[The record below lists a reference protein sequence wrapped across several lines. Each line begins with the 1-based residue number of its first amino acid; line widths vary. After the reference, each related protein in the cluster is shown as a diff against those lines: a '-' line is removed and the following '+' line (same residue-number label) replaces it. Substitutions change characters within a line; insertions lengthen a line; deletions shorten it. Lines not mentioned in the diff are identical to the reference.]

1 MLRNIDTRRLKLLA
15 QTDKS
20 VARTRREWEQGTMRY
35 ADDNLTLLWRCARD
49 WDAMDYLRKEHSRN
63 LRYKNGDQWSD
74 TVPDPDHPHRTI
86 REDALIS
93 RSGKVP
99 LKHNYIQQYIRNIHG
114 QLLSSPTQTVVY
126 ARSRDDQPLGEML
139 TNALQACHQ
148 LNRIRKIDI
157 NVVEELCLTGIACA
171 KVRYGYWSTKNRT
184 DGKIDLVNINRLF
197 FNADIEDP
205 RLTDIRRIGELHD
218 YTFDDLVRN
227 FATCREDVQALREIY
242 GICHDHTKLENL
254 YENHASRLQN
264 LNFLYTNDLGKYRV
278 IEVWERLGRWVLYIH
293 DYADGTEEI
302 YTELTMQEVE
312 AINASRIE
320 QGMAAGIAPDTVK
333 LIYAR
338 EQYEYYWRVKYLTPN
353 GYCIKETESPYAHE
367 EHPYV
372 LAAMPV
378 IDGRF
383 KAVLSDVIDIQRYI
397 NRLLTLL
404 DFIIGASAKG
414 LLMVPQECI
423 PDDMDIQDFAREYVK
438 TNGVILIKKGAYDKL
453 PKQISMNGTNI
464 GAWEMFAQEMNI
476 MQQISGLNGAV
487 QGQVPRANTP
497 SSLYA
502 QQAQNSMMN
511 FVVLFENYNMFCEE
525 RDEKLLK
532 VLMQYYTT
540 RRYIG
545 TNGKT
550 AGEMAKF
557 YEPEMAQKIEDF
569 NLTAAKSNDTPVFR
583 QMTDDLLMKLL
594 ESGRIPLEIFLNNCS
609 LPGADKTTRR
619 GQVFQRTG
627 RSRSNRPRSPYA
639 VATGGTTER
648 RPERYGHD
656 ATVYG
661 CQLTYLPKINSLF

>member
-227 FATCREDVQALREIY
+227 FATCRENVQALREIY

-609 LPGADKTTRR
+609 LPGADKLLAEVKSFNEQAAA
-619 GQVFQRTG
+619 GQIDPEALTQLQQAAQQNADPNAMAMMQR
-627 RSRSNRPRSPYA
+627 YM
-639 VATGGTTER
+639 
-648 RPERYGHD
+648 D
-656 ATVYG
+656 A
-661 CQLTYLPKINSLF
+661 N

>member
-569 NLTAAKSNDTPVFR
+569 TLTAAKSNDTPVFR

-609 LPGADKTTRR
+609 LPGADKLLAEVKSFNEQAAA
-619 GQVFQRTG
+619 GQIDPEALTQLQQAAQQNADPNAMAMMQR
-627 RSRSNRPRSPYA
+627 YM
-639 VATGGTTER
+639 
-648 RPERYGHD
+648 D
-656 ATVYG
+656 A
-661 CQLTYLPKINSLF
+661 N

>member
-293 DYADGTEEI
+293 DYADGTEDI

-487 QGQVPRANTP
+487 QVQVPRANTP

-609 LPGADKTTRR
+609 LPGADKLLAEVKSFNEQAAA
-619 GQVFQRTG
+619 GQIDPEALTQLQQAAQQNADPNAMAMMQR
-627 RSRSNRPRSPYA
+627 YM
-639 VATGGTTER
+639 
-648 RPERYGHD
+648 D
-656 ATVYG
+656 A
-661 CQLTYLPKINSLF
+661 N

>member
-205 RLTDIRRIGELHD
+205 RQTDIRRIGELHD

-609 LPGADKTTRR
+609 LPGADKLLAEVKSFNEQAAA
-619 GQVFQRTG
+619 GQIDPEALTQLQQAAQQNADPNAMAMMQR
-627 RSRSNRPRSPYA
+627 YM
-639 VATGGTTER
+639 
-648 RPERYGHD
+648 D
-656 ATVYG
+656 A
-661 CQLTYLPKINSLF
+661 N

>member
-320 QGMAAGIAPDTVK
+320 QGMAVGIAPDTVK

-609 LPGADKTTRR
+609 LPGADKLLAEVKSFNEQAAA
-619 GQVFQRTG
+619 GQIDPEALTQLQQAAQQNADPNAMAMMQR
-627 RSRSNRPRSPYA
+627 YM
-639 VATGGTTER
+639 
-648 RPERYGHD
+648 D
-656 ATVYG
+656 A
-661 CQLTYLPKINSLF
+661 N

>member
-74 TVPDPDHPHRTI
+74 TVPAPDHPHRTI

-423 PDDMDIQDFAREYVK
+423 PDDMDIRDFAREYVK

-609 LPGADKTTRR
+609 LPGADKLLAEVKSFNEQAAA
-619 GQVFQRTG
+619 GQIDPEALTQLQQAAQQNADPNAMAMMQR
-627 RSRSNRPRSPYA
+627 YM
-639 VATGGTTER
+639 
-648 RPERYGHD
+648 D
-656 ATVYG
+656 A
-661 CQLTYLPKINSLF
+661 N

>member
-545 TNGKT
+545 TNGET

-609 LPGADKTTRR
+609 LPGADKLLAEVKSFNEQAAA
-619 GQVFQRTG
+619 GQIDPEALTQLQQAAQQNADPNAMAMMQR
-627 RSRSNRPRSPYA
+627 YM
-639 VATGGTTER
+639 
-648 RPERYGHD
+648 D
-656 ATVYG
+656 A
-661 CQLTYLPKINSLF
+661 N

>member
-99 LKHNYIQQYIRNIHG
+99 LKHNYLQQYIRNIHG

-205 RLTDIRRIGELHD
+205 RQTDIRRIGELHD

-609 LPGADKTTRR
+609 LPGADKLLAEVKSFNEQAAA
-619 GQVFQRTG
+619 GQIDPEALTQLQQAAQQNADPNAMAMMQR
-627 RSRSNRPRSPYA
+627 YM
-639 VATGGTTER
+639 
-648 RPERYGHD
+648 D
-656 ATVYG
+656 A
-661 CQLTYLPKINSLF
+661 N

>member
-227 FATCREDVQALREIY
+227 FATCSEDVQALREIY

-609 LPGADKTTRR
+609 LPGADKLLAEVKSFNEQAAA
-619 GQVFQRTG
+619 GQIDPEALTQLQQAAQQNADPNAMAMMQR
-627 RSRSNRPRSPYA
+627 YM
-639 VATGGTTER
+639 
-648 RPERYGHD
+648 D
-656 ATVYG
+656 A
-661 CQLTYLPKINSLF
+661 N

>member
-63 LRYKNGDQWSD
+63 LRDKNGDQWSD

-609 LPGADKTTRR
+609 LPGADKLLAEVKSFNEQAAA
-619 GQVFQRTG
+619 GQIDPEALTQLQQAAQQNADPNAMAMMQR
-627 RSRSNRPRSPYA
+627 YM
-639 VATGGTTER
+639 
-648 RPERYGHD
+648 D
-656 ATVYG
+656 A
-661 CQLTYLPKINSLF
+661 N

>member
-205 RLTDIRRIGELHD
+205 RLTDIRHIGELHD

-423 PDDMDIQDFAREYVK
+423 PDDMDIRDFAREYVK

-609 LPGADKTTRR
+609 LPGADKLLAEVKSFNEQAAA
-619 GQVFQRTG
+619 GQIDPEALTQLQQAAQQNADPNAMAMMQR
-627 RSRSNRPRSPYA
+627 YM
-639 VATGGTTER
+639 
-648 RPERYGHD
+648 D
-656 ATVYG
+656 A
-661 CQLTYLPKINSLF
+661 N

>member
-609 LPGADKTTRR
+609 LPGADKLLAEVKSFNEQAAA
-619 GQVFQRTG
+619 GQIDPEALTQLQQAAQQNADPNAMVMMQR
-627 RSRSNRPRSPYA
+627 YM
-639 VATGGTTER
+639 
-648 RPERYGHD
+648 D
-656 ATVYG
+656 A
-661 CQLTYLPKINSLF
+661 N

>member
-15 QTDKS
+15 QTEKS

-278 IEVWERLGRWVLYIH
+278 IEVWERLGRWVLYVH

-302 YTELTMQEVE
+302 YTDLTMQEVE

-423 PDDMDIQDFAREYVK
+423 PDDMDIRDFAREYVK

-609 LPGADKTTRR
+609 LPGADKLLAEVKSFNEQAAA
-619 GQVFQRTG
+619 GQIDPEALTQLQQAAQQNADPNAMAMMQR
-627 RSRSNRPRSPYA
+627 YM
-639 VATGGTTER
+639 
-648 RPERYGHD
+648 D
-656 ATVYG
+656 A
-661 CQLTYLPKINSLF
+661 N

>member
-1 MLRNIDTRRLKLLA
+1 MLRNIDTRQLKLLA
-15 QTDKS
+15 QTEKS

-49 WDAMDYLRKEHSRN
+49 WDAMDYLRKEHARN

-278 IEVWERLGRWVLYIH
+278 IEVWERLGRWVLYVH

-423 PDDMDIQDFAREYVK
+423 PDDMDIRDFAREYVK

-609 LPGADKTTRR
+609 LPGADKLLAEVKSFNEQAAA
-619 GQVFQRTG
+619 GQIDPEALTQLQQAAQQNADPNAMAMMQR
-627 RSRSNRPRSPYA
+627 YM
-639 VATGGTTER
+639 
-648 RPERYGHD
+648 D
-656 ATVYG
+656 A
-661 CQLTYLPKINSLF
+661 N

>member
-312 AINASRIE
+312 ALNASRIE

-609 LPGADKTTRR
+609 LPGADKLLAEVKSFNEQAAA
-619 GQVFQRTG
+619 GQIDPEALTQLQQAAQQNADPNAMAMMQR
-627 RSRSNRPRSPYA
+627 YM
-639 VATGGTTER
+639 
-648 RPERYGHD
+648 D
-656 ATVYG
+656 A
-661 CQLTYLPKINSLF
+661 N

>member
-583 QMTDDLLMKLL
+583 QMTDDLLIKLL

-609 LPGADKTTRR
+609 LPGADKLLAEVKSFNEQAAA
-619 GQVFQRTG
+619 GQIDPEALTQLQQAAQQNADPNAMAMMQR
-627 RSRSNRPRSPYA
+627 YM
-639 VATGGTTER
+639 
-648 RPERYGHD
+648 D
-656 ATVYG
+656 A
-661 CQLTYLPKINSLF
+661 N

>member
-609 LPGADKTTRR
+609 LPGADKLLAEVKSFNEQAAA
-619 GQVFQRTG
+619 GQIDPEALTQLQQAARQNADPNAMAMMQR
-627 RSRSNRPRSPYA
+627 YM
-639 VATGGTTER
+639 
-648 RPERYGHD
+648 D
-656 ATVYG
+656 A
-661 CQLTYLPKINSLF
+661 N

>member
-126 ARSRDDQPLGEML
+126 ARSRDDQPLGEMQ

-609 LPGADKTTRR
+609 LPGADKLLAEVKSFNEQAAA
-619 GQVFQRTG
+619 GQIDPEALTQLQQAAQQNADPNAMAMMQR
-627 RSRSNRPRSPYA
+627 YM
-639 VATGGTTER
+639 
-648 RPERYGHD
+648 D
-656 ATVYG
+656 A
-661 CQLTYLPKINSLF
+661 N

>member
-609 LPGADKTTRR
+609 LPGANKLLAEVKSFNEQAAA
-619 GQVFQRTG
+619 GQIDPEALTQLQQAAQQNADPNAMAMMQR
-627 RSRSNRPRSPYA
+627 YM
-639 VATGGTTER
+639 
-648 RPERYGHD
+648 D
-656 ATVYG
+656 A
-661 CQLTYLPKINSLF
+661 N

>member
-609 LPGADKTTRR
+609 LPGADKLLAEVKSFNEQAAASQIDPEALT
-619 GQVFQRTG
+619 QLQQAAQQNADPNAMAMMQR
-627 RSRSNRPRSPYA
+627 YM
-639 VATGGTTER
+639 
-648 RPERYGHD
+648 D
-656 ATVYG
+656 A
-661 CQLTYLPKINSLF
+661 N

>member
-609 LPGADKTTRR
+609 LPGADKLLAEVKSFNEQAAA
-619 GQVFQRTG
+619 GQIDLEALTQLQQAAQQNADPNAMAMMQR
-627 RSRSNRPRSPYA
+627 YM
-639 VATGGTTER
+639 
-648 RPERYGHD
+648 D
-656 ATVYG
+656 A
-661 CQLTYLPKINSLF
+661 N

>member
-35 ADDNLTLLWRCARD
+35 ADNNLTLLWRCARD

-609 LPGADKTTRR
+609 LPGADKLLAEVKSFNEQAAA
-619 GQVFQRTG
+619 GQIDPEALTQLQQAAQQNADPNAMAMMQR
-627 RSRSNRPRSPYA
+627 YM
-639 VATGGTTER
+639 
-648 RPERYGHD
+648 D
-656 ATVYG
+656 A
-661 CQLTYLPKINSLF
+661 N

>member
-278 IEVWERLGRWVLYIH
+278 IEVWERLGRWVLNIH

-609 LPGADKTTRR
+609 LPGADKLLAEVKSFNEQAAA
-619 GQVFQRTG
+619 GQIDPEALTQLQQAAQQNADPNAMAMMQR
-627 RSRSNRPRSPYA
+627 YM
-639 VATGGTTER
+639 
-648 RPERYGHD
+648 D
-656 ATVYG
+656 A
-661 CQLTYLPKINSLF
+661 N

>member
-74 TVPDPDHPHRTI
+74 TGPDPDHPHRTI

-609 LPGADKTTRR
+609 LPGADKLLAEVKSFNEQAAA
-619 GQVFQRTG
+619 GQIDPEALTQLQQAAQQNADPNAMAMMQR
-627 RSRSNRPRSPYA
+627 YM
-639 VATGGTTER
+639 
-648 RPERYGHD
+648 D
-656 ATVYG
+656 A
-661 CQLTYLPKINSLF
+661 N

>member
-205 RLTDIRRIGELHD
+205 QLTDIRRIGELHD

-423 PDDMDIQDFAREYVK
+423 PDDMDIRDFAREYVK

-511 FVVLFENYNMFCEE
+511 FIVLFENYNMFCEE

-609 LPGADKTTRR
+609 LPGADKLLAEVKSFNEQAAA
-619 GQVFQRTG
+619 GQIDPEALTQLQQAAQQNADPNAMAMMQR
-627 RSRSNRPRSPYA
+627 YM
-639 VATGGTTER
+639 
-648 RPERYGHD
+648 D
-656 ATVYG
+656 A
-661 CQLTYLPKINSLF
+661 N

>member
-545 TNGKT
+545 TNGKS

-609 LPGADKTTRR
+609 LPGADKLLAEVKSFNEQAAA
-619 GQVFQRTG
+619 GQIDPEALTQLQQAAQQNADPNAMAMMQR
-627 RSRSNRPRSPYA
+627 YM
-639 VATGGTTER
+639 
-648 RPERYGHD
+648 D
-656 ATVYG
+656 A
-661 CQLTYLPKINSLF
+661 N

>member
-49 WDAMDYLRKEHSRN
+49 WDAMDYLRKEHARN

-278 IEVWERLGRWVLYIH
+278 IEVWERLGRWVLYVH

-302 YTELTMQEVE
+302 YTDLTMQEVE

-423 PDDMDIQDFAREYVK
+423 PDDMDIRDFAREYVK

-609 LPGADKTTRR
+609 LPGADKLLAEVKSFNEQAAA
-619 GQVFQRTG
+619 GQIDPEALTQLQQAAQQNADPNAMAMMQR
-627 RSRSNRPRSPYA
+627 YM
-639 VATGGTTER
+639 
-648 RPERYGHD
+648 D
-656 ATVYG
+656 A
-661 CQLTYLPKINSLF
+661 N

>member
-126 ARSRDDQPLGEML
+126 ARSRDDQPVGEML

-609 LPGADKTTRR
+609 LPGADKLLAEVKSFNEQAAA
-619 GQVFQRTG
+619 GQIDPEALTQLQQAAQQNADPNAMAMMQR
-627 RSRSNRPRSPYA
+627 YM
-639 VATGGTTER
+639 
-648 RPERYGHD
+648 D
-656 ATVYG
+656 A
-661 CQLTYLPKINSLF
+661 N

>member
-453 PKQISMNGTNI
+453 PKQMSMNGTNI

-609 LPGADKTTRR
+609 LPGADKLLAEVKSFNEQAAA
-619 GQVFQRTG
+619 GQIDPEALTQLQQAAQQNADPNAMAMMQR
-627 RSRSNRPRSPYA
+627 YM
-639 VATGGTTER
+639 
-648 RPERYGHD
+648 D
-656 ATVYG
+656 A
-661 CQLTYLPKINSLF
+661 N

>member
-49 WDAMDYLRKEHSRN
+49 WDAIDYLRKEHSRN

-205 RLTDIRRIGELHD
+205 RQTDIRRIGELHD

-609 LPGADKTTRR
+609 LPGADKLLAEVKSFNEQAAA
-619 GQVFQRTG
+619 GQIDPEALTQLQQAAQQNADPNAMAMMQR
-627 RSRSNRPRSPYA
+627 YM
-639 VATGGTTER
+639 
-648 RPERYGHD
+648 D
-656 ATVYG
+656 A
-661 CQLTYLPKINSLF
+661 N

>member
-293 DYADGTEEI
+293 VYAVGTEEI

-609 LPGADKTTRR
+609 LPGADKLLAEVKSFNEQAAA
-619 GQVFQRTG
+619 GQIDPEALTQLQQAAQQNADPNAMAMMQR
-627 RSRSNRPRSPYA
+627 YM
-639 VATGGTTER
+639 
-648 RPERYGHD
+648 D
-656 ATVYG
+656 A
-661 CQLTYLPKINSLF
+661 N

>member
-609 LPGADKTTRR
+609 LPGADKLLAEVKSFNEQAAA
-619 GQVFQRTG
+619 GQIDPEALTQLQQAAQQNADPNAMAMMQR
-627 RSRSNRPRSPYA
+627 YM
-639 VATGGTTER
+639 
-648 RPERYGHD
+648 D
-656 ATVYG
+656 AD
-661 CQLTYLPKINSLF
+661 

>member
-1 MLRNIDTRRLKLLA
+1 MRGIGTQWTTCAKSTPGICDTRTA
-15 QTDKS
+15 TNG
-20 VARTRREWEQGTMRY
+20 ATRY
-35 ADDNLTLLWRCARD
+35 
-49 WDAMDYLRKEHSRN
+49 
-63 LRYKNGDQWSD
+63 
-74 TVPDPDHPHRTI
+74 PDPDHPHRTI

-609 LPGADKTTRR
+609 LPGADKLLAEVKSFNEQAAA
-619 GQVFQRTG
+619 GQIDPEALTQLQQAAQQNADPNAMAMMQR
-627 RSRSNRPRSPYA
+627 YM
-639 VATGGTTER
+639 
-648 RPERYGHD
+648 D
-656 ATVYG
+656 A
-661 CQLTYLPKINSLF
+661 N

>member
-609 LPGADKTTRR
+609 LPGADKLLAEVKSFNEQAAA
-619 GQVFQRTG
+619 GQIDPEALTQLQQVAQQNADPNAMAMMQR
-627 RSRSNRPRSPYA
+627 YM
-639 VATGGTTER
+639 
-648 RPERYGHD
+648 D
-656 ATVYG
+656 A
-661 CQLTYLPKINSLF
+661 N

>member
-1 MLRNIDTRRLKLLA
+1 MRGIGTQWTTCAKSTPGICDTRTATNGATRYP
-15 QTDKS
+15 TPTI
-20 VARTRREWEQGTMRY
+20 RTGRSAKM
-35 ADDNLTLLWRCARD
+35 
-49 WDAMDYLRKEHSRN
+49 
-63 LRYKNGDQWSD
+63 
-74 TVPDPDHPHRTI
+74 

-609 LPGADKTTRR
+609 LPGADKLLAEVKSFNEQAAA
-619 GQVFQRTG
+619 GQIDPEALTQLQQAAQQNADPNAMAMMQR
-627 RSRSNRPRSPYA
+627 YM
-639 VATGGTTER
+639 
-648 RPERYGHD
+648 D
-656 ATVYG
+656 A
-661 CQLTYLPKINSLF
+661 N

>member
-487 QGQVPRANTP
+487 QGQVPGANTP

-609 LPGADKTTRR
+609 LPGADKLLAEVKSFNEQAAA
-619 GQVFQRTG
+619 GQIDPEALTQLQQAAQQNADPNAMAMMQR
-627 RSRSNRPRSPYA
+627 YM
-639 VATGGTTER
+639 
-648 RPERYGHD
+648 D
-656 ATVYG
+656 A
-661 CQLTYLPKINSLF
+661 N

>member
-171 KVRYGYWSTKNRT
+171 KARYGYWSTKNRT

-609 LPGADKTTRR
+609 LPGADKLLAEVKSFNEQAAA
-619 GQVFQRTG
+619 GQIDPEALTQLQQAAQQNADPNAMAMMQR
-627 RSRSNRPRSPYA
+627 YM
-639 VATGGTTER
+639 
-648 RPERYGHD
+648 D
-656 ATVYG
+656 A
-661 CQLTYLPKINSLF
+661 N

>member
-511 FVVLFENYNMFCEE
+511 FVVLFENYNMFCDE

-609 LPGADKTTRR
+609 LPGADKLLAEVKSFNEQAAA
-619 GQVFQRTG
+619 GQIDPEALTQLQQAAQQNADPNAMAMMQR
-627 RSRSNRPRSPYA
+627 YM
-639 VATGGTTER
+639 
-648 RPERYGHD
+648 D
-656 ATVYG
+656 A
-661 CQLTYLPKINSLF
+661 N

>member
-278 IEVWERLGRWVLYIH
+278 IEVWERLGRWVLYVH

-302 YTELTMQEVE
+302 YTDLTMQEVE

-423 PDDMDIQDFAREYVK
+423 PDDMDIRDFAREYVK

-609 LPGADKTTRR
+609 LPGADKLLAEVKSFNEQAAA
-619 GQVFQRTG
+619 GQIDPEALTQLQQAAQQNADPNAMAMMQR
-627 RSRSNRPRSPYA
+627 YM
-639 VATGGTTER
+639 
-648 RPERYGHD
+648 D
-656 ATVYG
+656 A
-661 CQLTYLPKINSLF
+661 N